1 MTTGPRWDSGLHNDA
16 LNSYCKGMVC
26 LVIPTL
32 LSPFVPGVSRHLLV
46 DVALGSIEGSRL
58 VACPRVME
66 SLMVHLGRGHGVQAA
81 VSHHSFRHRNLHAV
95 FKLATMTSTTTI
107 IIMIIQAVTTLMTTS
122 SCVVPRVGRLS
133 VYGYS
138 RQGEVNK
145 HVAVS
150 NSL

>member
-16 LNSYCKGMVC
+16 LNSYCKGIVC

-46 DVALGSIEGSRL
+46 DV
-58 VACPRVME
+58 VME